1 MRRHVGLAGGSSRAL
16 LRLGDGPP
24 PRGDDFGALGL
35 LEVLL
40 GMQLPPVR
48 SSGRLALIRRG
59 FALFANRVGKLDVVT
74 GRRAVL
80 GDALAEGCNFAIEFA
95 DLLILVSGQWP
106 SWFLSGE
113 GVPTSRLTAPK
124 DLSLPI
130 SEVKEGS
137 ADNDI
142 ALSSDEEL
150 LSIRSAHDLNGFSS
164 SSFFATNKGLP
175 LALTTKRGVDDL

>member
-24 PRGDDFGALGL
+24 PRGNDFGALA

-59 FALFANRVGKLDVVT
+59 FALFASRVEKLDVVT

-80 GDALAEGCNFAIEFA
+80 GDALAEGCNFAIEFT
-95 DLLILVSGQWP
+95 DLLILVSG
-106 SWFLSGE
+106 
-113 GVPTSRLTAPK
+113 
-124 DLSLPI
+124 
-130 SEVKEGS
+130 
-137 ADNDI
+137 
-142 ALSSDEEL
+142 
-150 LSIRSAHDLNGFSS
+150 
-164 SSFFATNKGLP
+164 
-175 LALTTKRGVDDL
+175 